1 EELKQLIRAGRVFLA
16 AGYIERK
23 LGPDTFATMT
33 REALKSP
40 AELPEALAQL
50 GQLPFRTIISTAG
63 DDLLERAFERDGVR
77 PNVVTLADGRDL
89 KKEARSRVV
98 LKVMGDIA
106 RPSTICLTA
115 RDFERALIASPGYA
129 SFGDEVAK
137 QKSLV
142 FIGFAPED
150 PDFSMLFE
158 RFFVHAG
165 DRDQEHFAFLPGL
178 GAIAA
183 EELWERYRLRV
194 VGEGA
199 LEEFIRELRAAVGE
213 VGPRVV
219 DEDDLEGFLRWLAV
233 EPESS
238 EALDGLLKLEQKA
251 RAASDW
257 ERVVEVLLGRVESA
271 EAGAMRADVLV
282 EVARVFENE
291 LGDLPKAFTAL
302 VAAFREQPERPELVT
317 ELERLAS
324 AGDLWNDLVSEFAQL
339 AQQTED
345 PARWLQLGRWY
356 LDRMNNVEYAIASLD
371 HAHRKAEKDDDIADA
386 YGEAL

>member
-1 EELKQLIRAGRVFLA
+1 MPQLPEVLVDRLRSGRCVLCAGAGLRTLAQMPSWSGILSSHADVLGERGETTERVDELKQLIRAGRVFLA

-23 LGPDTFATMT
+23 LGPETFARMT

-63 DDLLERAFERDGVR
+63 DDLLERAFEREGVR

-115 RDFERALIASPGYA
+115 RDFERALAASPGYA

-142 FIGFAPED
+142 FVGFAPED

-165 DRDQEHFAFLPGL
+165 DSEQEHFAFLPGL
-178 GAIAA
+178 GGIAA
-183 EELWERYRLRV
+183 EELWERYRLHV
-194 VGEGA
+194 VGEGS
-199 LEEFIRELRAAVGE
+199 LEEFIRELRGAVGE

-233 EPESS
+233 E
-238 EALDGLLKLEQKA
+238 
-251 RAASDW
+251 
-257 ERVVEVLLGRVESA
+257 
-271 EAGAMRADVLV
+271 
-282 EVARVFENE
+282 
-291 LGDLPKAFTAL
+291 
-302 VAAFREQPERPELVT
+302 
-317 ELERLAS
+317 
-324 AGDLWNDLVSEFAQL
+324 
-339 AQQTED
+339 
-345 PARWLQLGRWY
+345 
-356 LDRMNNVEYAIASLD
+356 
-371 HAHRKAEKDDDIADA
+371 
-386 YGEAL
+386 